1 MRITFSIFAAL
12 SILISSCGG
21 GAAGPKETAEK
32 FLTHINNLQFEEAK
46 AYATEGT
53 ASLLDMV
60 AGFAAM
66 SDEKPESTA
75 FEILDVTE
83 DGDKATVTYKNEGA
97 EEAETLTL
105 VKQEGKWLV
114 DFNKEDMNKEDE
126 MGMEDDMGM
135 EDMAMDSLSM
145 GMDSLE
151 VMVEETIEAIE
162 AQ

>member
-1 MRITFSIFAAL
+1 MRITLSIFAAL

-21 GAAGPKETAEK
+21 GAGPKETAEK
-32 FLTHINNLQFEEAK
+32 FLTHINNFQFEEAK

-66 SDEKPESTA
+66 SEEKPEATA

-83 DGDKATVTYKNEGA
+83 DGDKATVTYKNQGA
-97 EEAETLTL
+97 EESETLTL

-114 DFNKEDMNKEDE
+114 DMNKEDMNKEDE
-126 MGMEDDMGM
+126 MGMEEDMGM

-145 GMDSLE
+145 GMDSLGT
-151 VMVEETIEAIE
+151 VVEETIEAVP
-162 AQ
+162 AK

>member
-12 SILISSCGG
+12 SIFISSCGG
-21 GAAGPKETAEK
+21 GVGPKETAEK
-32 FLTHINNLQFEEAK
+32 FLTHLNNLEFQEAK

-60 AGFAAM
+60 ASFAAM
-66 SDEKPESTA
+66 SDEKPEATA

-105 VKQEGKWLV
+105 VKQDGKWLV

-126 MGMEDDMGM
+126 MGMDGDMGM
-135 EDMAMDSLSM
+135 EEMAMDSL

-151 VMVEETIEAIE
+151 VMVEETIDAIE